1 MIEMAP
7 RTSTPE
13 QTIDEL
19 QAAMAELQ
27 ARIEAAREREASER
41 QAQLMT
47 DVRTN
52 LETISAYVTSM
63 TDAADGGDVPA
74 IIQGLTDTIMLCQAM
89 RTTLAPTATKPRTG
103 RARGNGG
110 CRAEV
115 LAFMRNAPGVEMT
128 ATSLSHD
135 LDGRRS
141 SGHISN
147 ELRALADDPQ
157 SGVVMTCDAPKKY
170 AFQATVT
177 PDDATNE

>member
-1 MIEMAP
+1 MA
-7 RTSTPE
+7 TTTPKATPAPE
-13 QTIDEL
+13 PTIDEL

-103 RARGNGG
+103 RPRNGNA
-110 CRAEV
+110 RAEV
-115 LAFMRNAPGVEMT
+115 LAAMRNAPGTDFT
-128 ATSLSHD
+128 ATELGHET
-135 LDGRRS
+135 GRS
-141 SGHISN
+141 SGHVAN
-147 ELRALADDPQ
+147 ELATLAGDPQ
-157 SGVVMTCDAPKKY
+157 SGVVMTCDAPRRY
-170 AFQATVT
+170 AFKATVT